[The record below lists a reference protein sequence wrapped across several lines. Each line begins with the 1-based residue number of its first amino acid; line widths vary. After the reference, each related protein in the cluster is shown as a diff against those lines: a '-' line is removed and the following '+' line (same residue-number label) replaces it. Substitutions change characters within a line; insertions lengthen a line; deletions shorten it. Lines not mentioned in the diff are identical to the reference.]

1 MRLSKHFSLHELVRS
16 QFATRKKINNQPNAE
31 TYKNLK
37 NLCVNLLQPTR
48 EHLKRPLF
56 VTSGYRCTE
65 LNSAIGGVKNSQH
78 IHGLAADIECF
89 QLSTKQ
95 LFEAVQDSG
104 LKFDQLILEYH
115 KPNNPSSG
123 WVHISYNTAGNRQ
136 QSFII
141 G

>member
-48 EHLKRPLF
+48 EHLKQPLF

-78 IHGLAADIECF
+78 IQGLAADIECF